1 MINQDGG
8 DGWNGGNYNLKL
20 IWKSVCFK

>member
-1 MINQDGG
+1 MINQDGW

-20 IWKSVCFK
+20 IWKYVYYK